1 MKTYACTTD
10 STRRFLKLAFFGG
23 VLFASLGLSVVTPA
37 AKGFSLV
44 SASSVQDQGGQ
55 TFGIEIYLT
64 GGSVECRSTH
74 GVFTLVFTFSD
85 SLVSGSGTLES
96 GMGQIYGNSTV
107 GNTLTVNIRKVA
119 DVQTIQVGLD
129 NVHSTSGEVLPPT
142 HVNLGMLIGDV
153 DQNQVVDEVDAKV
166 TRNAAGQ
173 PIENN
178 YRKDV
183 TVDGIIDRQ
192 DLQVVRRSEGH
203 TLR

>member
-1 MKTYACTTD
+1 MKTSAFTFD
-10 STRRFLKLAFFGG
+10 STRRFLKRAFFGV
-23 VLFASLGLSVVTPA
+23 VLVASLGLSVATPA
-37 AKGFSLV
+37 AEGFSLV

-64 GGSVECRSTH
+64 GGSVECRSAK
-74 GVFTLVFTFSD
+74 FYTLVFTFSD
-85 SLVSGSGTLES
+85 TITSANATLASGI
-96 GMGQIYGNSTV
+96 GQIFYESTID
-107 GNTLTVNIRKVA
+107 NTLTVSLKKVA
-119 DVQTIQVGLD
+119 DVQTIQVDLD

-142 HVNLGMLIGDV
+142 HINLGMLIGDV

-166 TRNAAGQ
+166 TRNTAGR